1 MALFGTAPL
10 QWRAAIDGLM
20 LAYILRRLILI
31 VPTLFGIM
39 VLNFFIIQTA
49 PGGPVEQMIAQIQGT
64 AVGATERFSG
74 SASGGEV
81 MQRGQS
87 ESSGGGNSAYRGA
100 RGLPP
105 ELIQRIEK
113 MYGFDKPLHERFWL
127 MMKNYA
133 VFDFGDSFFR
143 NRRVVDLVLDK
154 MPVSLSLGLW
164 TTLLVYLVSIPLGI
178 AKAVRDGSRF
188 DISSSTLLIALN
200 AIPGFLF
207 AVLLVV
213 LFAGGRYFQWFPLRG
228 LVSDDWHSLG
238 LASRIADYLWHMVL
252 PITSMV
258 VGGFAGLTFLTKNSF
273 VEEIGKQYVMTARA
287 KGLVESR
294 VLYGHVF
301 RNAMLIVI
309 AGFPAAFVSA
319 LFTGALLT
327 EVIFSLDGL
336 GLLGFEAAIN
346 RDYPVIFGTLYFFGL
361 IGLVMNIVGDLIYTV
376 VDPRIDFAARAA

>member
-1 MALFGTAPL
+1 
-10 QWRAAIDGLM
+10 M
-20 LAYILRRLILI
+20 LAYLLRRLALV

-39 VLNFFIIQTA
+39 VLNFFIIQAA
-49 PGGPVEQMIAQIQGT
+49 PGGPVEQMIARVQGT
-64 AVGATERFSG
+64 SVDATSRFSG
-74 SASGGEV
+74 SASGGEI
-81 MQRGQS
+81 MQRGQG
-87 ESSGGGNSAYRGA
+87 ENNNSAYRGA

-113 MYGFDKPLHERFWL
+113 MYGFDKPIYERFWL

-143 NRRVVDLVLDK
+143 NQRVVDLVLEK
-154 MPVSLSLGLW
+154 MPVSISLGLW
-164 TTLLVYLVSIPLGI
+164 TTFLVYLVSIPLGI
-178 AKAVRDGSRF
+178 AKAARDGSRL
-188 DISSSTLLIALN
+188 DVSSSSLLIVLN

-207 AVLLVV
+207 AILLVV
-213 LFAGGRYFQWFPLRG
+213 LFAGGSYLQWFPLRG
-228 LVSDDWHSLG
+228 LVSDDWHRLG
-238 LASRIADYLWHMVL
+238 LGAKVADYLWHMVL

-258 VGGFAGLTFLTKNSF
+258 VGGLAGLTFLTKNSF
-273 VEEIGKQYVMTARA
+273 IEEIGKQYVLTARA

-309 AGFPAAFVSA
+309 AGFPSAFVA
-319 LFTGALLT
+319 VLFTGSLLT

-361 IGLVMNIVGDLIYTV
+361 IGLVMNIVGDFIYTI
-376 VDPRIDFAARAA
+376 VDPRIDFATRGA

>member
-1 MALFGTAPL
+1 
-10 QWRAAIDGLM
+10 M
-20 LAYILRRLILI
+20 LAYVLRRLALV

-39 VLNFFIIQTA
+39 VLNFFIIQAA
-49 PGGPVEQMIAQIQGT
+49 PGGPVEQMIARIEGT

-74 SASGGEV
+74 SSAGGEM

-87 ESSGGGNSAYRGA
+87 QENNSTYRGA

-113 MYGFDKPLHERFWL
+113 MYGFDKPIYERFWL
-127 MMKNYA
+127 MVKNYA

-143 NRRVVDLVLDK
+143 NSRVVDLVLDK

-188 DISSSTLLIALN
+188 DISSSTFLIVLN

-207 AVLLVV
+207 AILLVV
-213 LFAGGRYFQWFPLRG
+213 LFAGGRYVQWFPLRG
-228 LVSDDWHSLG
+228 LVSDDWHTLG
-238 LASRIADYLWHMVL
+238 FAARIADYLWHMVL

-273 VEEIGKQYVMTARA
+273 IDEIGKQYVMTARA
-287 KGLVESR
+287 KGLVEWR

-309 AGFPAAFVSA
+309 AGFPAAFVTA
-319 LFTGALLT
+319 LFTGSLLT

-361 IGLVMNIVGDLIYTV
+361 IGLVMNIIGDLVYTV
-376 VDPRIDFAARAA
+376 VDPRIDFATRGA